1 MRFSFAG
8 FQPNGTAQK
17 QNSTRAARAVAFA
30 SVVGI
35 VPAMPFRFV
44 WSWMM
49 LASLLFAAGCSTP
62 GKTVSPLTT
71 ESSKAKVV
79 VDSPAEQEK
88 RADAHARYIAG
99 LSHELNRD
107 IDKALVEYEK
117 ALDKDPRNEDLA
129 IELSRRYVQRKEFDK
144 AISVL
149 KQAAEESNAAGLM
162 FARLS
167 LVYLQKG
174 DTNAAIEAS
183 RAAIKRA
190 PSSMAG
196 YQSLFHLHRA
206 LGQTNEARKVIEQ
219 AAKQPKPDAPFLID
233 LGHLYMAIDAEN
245 LRLTNSPSRT
255 RAKELLIRASS
266 MENTNLLSLQRL
278 AQGFMFSGE
287 TKRAAQIYVKMLEQD
302 SELLGVREAL
312 AELYLRDNNPQ
323 GAAEQLKEIIRDSPT
338 NPQAYYFLGAI
349 AYEEKKF
356 DEALENYRKA
366 MLLGLDTQQ
375 IYFDIAAAQLAQ
387 QKPREALD
395 TLQKARRRY
404 RQSFVGEFYSALC
417 YMRLKEYTNAL
428 EHFTAAEVVA
438 KATETNRL
446 THGFY
451 FELGAAHERAG
462 KIPESEKYF
471 EQCLNLSPDFPPALN
486 YLGYMWAERGTNLG
500 RARDMIERALKA
512 DPTNAAY
519 LDSLGWVLFKQ
530 GDAKA
535 ALEPIRKAVE
545 LNEEPDATLYDHLGD
560 IYAALN
566 QREKAREAWRKALE
580 IEPSKTIE
588 QKLKEP
594 DPQPGSRS
602 SK

>member
-1 MRFSFAG
+1 
-8 FQPNGTAQK
+8 
-17 QNSTRAARAVAFA
+17 
-30 SVVGI
+30 
-35 VPAMPFRFV
+35 
-44 WSWMM
+44 M
-49 LASLLFAAGCSTP
+49 LALLLLAAGCSTP
-62 GKTVSPLTT
+62 RKTVSPLTT
-71 ESSKAKVV
+71 ESSKPKVV
-79 VDSPAEQEK
+79 VDSPAQQEK
-88 RADAHARYIAG
+88 RAEAHAHYIAG

-107 IDKALVEYEK
+107 INKALEEYEK
-117 ALDKDPRNEDLA
+117 ALDKDPHNEDLA
-129 IELSRRYVQRKEFDK
+129 VELSRRYVQRKEFDK

-149 KQAAEESNAAGLM
+149 TQAAEESDAAGLM

-167 LVYLQKG
+167 LVHLQKG
-174 DTNAAIEAS
+174 DTNAAIDSS
-183 RAAIKRA
+183 RAAIKRE
-190 PSSMAG
+190 PSAMAG

-206 LGQTNEARKVIEQ
+206 LGQTNEARKVVEQ

-233 LGHLYMAIDAEN
+233 LAHLYMAIDAEN

-255 RAKELLIRASS
+255 RAKELLIRASG

-312 AELYLRDNNPQ
+312 AELYLRDNNPK

-356 DEALENYRKA
+356 DEALDNYRKA

-471 EQCLNLSPDFPPALN
+471 EQCLSLSPDFPPALN
-486 YLGYMWAERGTNLG
+486 YLGYMWAERGTNLV
-500 RARDMIERALKA
+500 RARNMIERALKA

-566 QREKAREAWRKALE
+566 QRDKAREAWRKALE

-594 DPQPGSRS
+594 DPPPGSRS

>member
-1 MRFSFAG
+1 
-8 FQPNGTAQK
+8 
-17 QNSTRAARAVAFA
+17 
-30 SVVGI
+30 
-35 VPAMPFRFV
+35 MPFRFV
-44 WSWMM
+44 GLWVV
-49 LASLLFAAGCSTP
+49 LAWLCFAGCATHSSSESRNTNGTAAKSQPTP
-62 GKTVSPLTT
+62 
-71 ESSKAKVV
+71 
-79 VDSPAEQEK
+79 DSPAQQEK
-88 RADAHARYIAG
+88 RAEAHAHFVAG

-107 IDKALVEYEK
+107 LDKALTEYEK
-117 ALDKDPRNEDLA
+117 ALDGDPRNEDLA
-129 IELSRRYVQRKEFDK
+129 VELSRRYVQRKEFDK
-144 AISVL
+144 AVAVL
-149 KQAAEESNAAGLM
+149 KKAAESSEEAGLM

-167 LVYLQKG
+167 LVQLQKG

-183 RAAIKRA
+183 RDAIKHE
-190 PSSMAG
+190 PSAMAG
-196 YQSLFHLHRA
+196 YQGLFHLHRS

-233 LGHLYMAIDAEN
+233 LAHLYLASDVEN
-245 LRLTNSPSRT
+245 FRLTNSPGRA
-255 RAKELLIRASS
+255 RAKELLIRASAL
-266 MENTNLLSLQRL
+266 ENTNLLSLQRL
-278 AQGFMFSGE
+278 AQGFMFTGE
-287 TKRAAQIYVKMLEQD
+287 SKRAAETYVKMLAQD
-302 SELLGVREAL
+302 SELAGVREAL

-356 DEALENYRKA
+356 GEALENYRKA
-366 MLLGLDTQQ
+366 LLLGMDTQQ
-375 IYFDIAAAQLAQ
+375 IYFDIASAQLAQ

-395 TLQKARRRY
+395 TLEKARRRY
-404 RQSFVGEFYSALC
+404 RPSFVGEFYSALC

-428 EHFTAAEVVA
+428 EHFTTAEIMA

-451 FELGAAHERAG
+451 FELGSAHERAG
-462 KIPESEKYF
+462 KISESEKYF
-471 EQCLNLSPDFPPALN
+471 EQCLAMSPDFPPALN
-486 YLGYMWAERGTNLG
+486 YLGYMWAERGTNLV

-512 DPTNAAY
+512 DPTNGAY

-530 GDAKA
+530 GDAQA
-535 ALEPIRKAVE
+535 ALEPIRKSIE

-560 IYAALN
+560 IYAALH

-594 DPQPGSRS
+594 DPPPGSRS
-602 SK
+602 GP